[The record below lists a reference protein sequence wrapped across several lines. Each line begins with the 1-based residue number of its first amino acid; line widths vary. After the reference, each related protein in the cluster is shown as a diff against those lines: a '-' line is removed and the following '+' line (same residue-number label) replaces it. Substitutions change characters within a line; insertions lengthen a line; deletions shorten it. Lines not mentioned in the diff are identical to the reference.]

1 MQCLRSFLHFL
12 QLPERGGTSSL
23 TTAAPFNGPSPPLDP
38 CFLFCP
44 ALHFWAIKIAGF
56 LLCKKYLGGGGRTA
70 PSHSCHEPSLST
82 SIRTSLSFSMPAAT
96 ALSQLKS
103 ILSLWNSPCHSPA
116 GFVFLLSFFSCS
128 AFSSH
133 SCVPSPR
140 SIRLLPSPEVL

>member
-12 QLPERGGTSSL
+12 QLPEQGRTSSL

-38 CFLFCP
+38 CSLFCP
-44 ALHFWAIKIAGF
+44 VLHFWAIRIIGF
-56 LLCKKYLGGGGRTA
+56 LLCKKYLGGDGRTA
-70 PSHSCHEPSLST
+70 PGHSCHEPSLSAST
-82 SIRTSLSFSMPAAT
+82 RTSPSFSTPDT
-96 ALSQLKS
+96 TTLSQLKS

-116 GFVFLLSFFSCS
+116 GFVYLLSFFSCS